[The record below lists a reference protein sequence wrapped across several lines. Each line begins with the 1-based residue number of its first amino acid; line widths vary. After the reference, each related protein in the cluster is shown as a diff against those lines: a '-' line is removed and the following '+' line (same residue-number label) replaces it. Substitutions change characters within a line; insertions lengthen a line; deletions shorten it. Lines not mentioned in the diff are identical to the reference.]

1 MKTAPKRNRFAW
13 QSLALALALLAPFG
27 LYLALTHNQ
36 PVLASVIFAVL
47 AGSMAL
53 TLWAG

>member
-1 MKTAPKRNRFAW
+1 MKTTPKRNRFIW

-27 LYLALTHNQ
+27 LYLALTNKQ
-36 PVLASVIFAVL
+36 PVLAIVIFAAL
-47 AGSMAL
+47 AGSMGL

>member
-1 MKTAPKRNRFAW
+1 MKATPKRNRFAW

-27 LYLALTHNQ
+27 LYLALTRNQ
-36 PVLASVIFAVL
+36 PVLAAAIFAVL

-53 TLWAG
+53 TMWAG

>member
-1 MKTAPKRNRFAW
+1 MKTTSKQSRFAW

-36 PVLASVIFAVL
+36 PVLAGVIFAIL
-47 AGSMAL
+47 AGSMSL
-53 TLWAG
+53 TMWAG

>member
-1 MKTAPKRNRFAW
+1 MKATPKRNRFIW

-27 LYLALTHNQ
+27 LYLALTNKQ
-36 PVLASVIFAVL
+36 PVLAIVIFAVL
-47 AGSMAL
+47 AGSMGL